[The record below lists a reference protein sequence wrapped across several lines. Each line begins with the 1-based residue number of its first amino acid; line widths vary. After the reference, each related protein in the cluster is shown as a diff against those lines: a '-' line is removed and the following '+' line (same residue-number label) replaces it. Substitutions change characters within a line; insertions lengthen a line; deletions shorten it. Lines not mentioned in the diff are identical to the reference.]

1 MNVILAV
8 KNYIS
13 RMIDESGPGMKILL
27 MDRETVRSRFCK
39 TVVAVSVTVTLPPV
53 TMTGGRVWLRLLSL
67 MIY

>member
-27 MDRETVRSRFCK
+27 MDRETVRSDFYK
-39 TVVAVSVTVTLPPV
+39 TVVAVTVTLGWASAV
-53 TMTGGRVWLRLLSL
+53 TRTGE
-67 MIY
+67 

>member
-39 TVVAVSVTVTLPPV
+39 TVVAVTVTLPPV